1 MREHLTPADMEAF
14 LQGRLSKERARGVV
28 RHLLRGCVSC
38 AAELREERG
47 RLAIQT
53 ALELSVDNES
63 AYARVLKRASR
74 MARHLQRETARAR
87 EIGVLLVQGGVKA
100 VVQDA
105 DLPLAGFGVYQALLD
120 RCRAV
125 RHENPREMVSL
136 ARAATDVAGRLDP
149 SLYGFL
155 QVADWQARAWGELA
169 NALRVADDLDEAE
182 RAFGV
187 AFEFF
192 RKGSE
197 DSFLKV
203 HLYDLHASFLGT
215 RRQFG
220 LAFSVLDIVLSLYL
234 ELGDRHLAGRALI
247 KKAVYTHYSGQPD
260 VAIQLSDQGLSL
272 LEKGRE
278 PELSFLA
285 AHNKIWYLV
294 ACGRFRKAKKELFL
308 HRSDFQNLEGSINH
322 LKLRWLQAQV
332 GAGLNEWKSA
342 EAALLE
348 VSEGFEAAGMGF
360 HAALA
365 SLDLS
370 LLWMRLGRLR
380 EAEDL
385 GMDAADVFLALGIHR
400 EALGCVMILRD
411 AFEKRKATVVLLEGV
426 IEFLRRSQIDPD
438 ARFIPRF

>member
-1 MREHLTPADMEAF
+1 
-14 LQGRLSKERARGVV
+14 
-28 RHLLRGCVSC
+28 
-38 AAELREERG
+38 
-47 RLAIQT
+47 
-53 ALELSVDNES
+53 
-63 AYARVLKRASR
+63 
-74 MARHLQRETARAR
+74 
-87 EIGVLLVQGGVKA
+87 
-100 VVQDA
+100 
-105 DLPLAGFGVYQALLD
+105 
-120 RCRAV
+120 
-125 RHENPREMVSL
+125 MVSL